1 MAIELSK
8 IEKKSKLDTL
18 LESITKIVGTT
29 AHPLLGGVLTI
40 CYDYHNTI
48 QYNNIIDVL
57 RDFEEQL
64 RNLKVRIDRID
75 QEDIPVIQQT
85 IQIAK
90 DEMIPD
96 KRKLYASFLVAC
108 CHPNNSKCK
117 IKPIYLNKL
126 QQLDSLG
133 LFILKTIDGYKRER
147 TIINDVRKI
156 FDNSIEDEDIL
167 SCLCNLE
174 SSLGLLEKRNAEEL
188 INERSRRGGN
198 RRLLNPE
205 NVFYYKRNHLGEGL
219 YNFII
224 KGFPTIATDN

>member
-29 AHPLLGGVLTI
+29 AHPLLGGALTI
-40 CYDYHNTI
+40 CYDYQNTI

-64 RNLKVRIDRID
+64 RNLKVRIDRIN

-108 CHPNNSKCK
+108 CHPNNSKCR

-126 QQLDSLG
+126 HQLDSLG

-219 YNFII
+219 YNYII

>member
-1 MAIELSK
+1 MTIELSK
-8 IEKKSKLDTL
+8 IEKKSKLETL

-29 AHPLLGGVLTI
+29 AHPLLGGALTI
-40 CYDYHNTI
+40 CYDYQNTI

-90 DEMIPD
+90 DDMMPE

-133 LFILKTIDGYKRER
+133 LFILKNINGYKRER

-156 FDNSIEDEDIL
+156 YDNSIENEDIL

-188 INERSRRGGN
+188 MSERSRRGGN
-198 RRLLNPE
+198 RRILNPE
-205 NVFYYKRNHLGEGL
+205 NVFYYKRNYLGEGL

-224 KGFPTIATDN
+224 KGFPIIATDN

>member
-1 MAIELSK
+1 MTIELSK
-8 IEKKSKLDTL
+8 IEKKSKLETL

-29 AHPLLGGVLTI
+29 AHPLLGGALTI
-40 CYDYHNTI
+40 CYDYQNTI

-90 DEMIPD
+90 DDMMPE

-133 LFILKTIDGYKRER
+133 LFILKNINGYKRER

-156 FDNSIEDEDIL
+156 YDNSIENEDIL

-188 INERSRRGGN
+188 MSERSRRGGN
-198 RRLLNPE
+198 RRILNQE
-205 NVFYYKRNHLGEGL
+205 NVFYYKRNYLGEGL

-224 KGFPTIATDN
+224 KGFPIIATDN

>member
-1 MAIELSK
+1 
-8 IEKKSKLDTL
+8 
-18 LESITKIVGTT
+18 
-29 AHPLLGGVLTI
+29 
-40 CYDYHNTI
+40 
-48 QYNNIIDVL
+48 
-57 RDFEEQL
+57 
-64 RNLKVRIDRID
+64 
-75 QEDIPVIQQT
+75 
-85 IQIAK
+85 
-90 DEMIPD
+90 
-96 KRKLYASFLVAC
+96 
-108 CHPNNSKCK
+108 
-117 IKPIYLNKL
+117 
-126 QQLDSLG
+126 LG

-219 YNFII
+219 YNYII

>member
-1 MAIELSK
+1 MTIELSK
-8 IEKKSKLDTL
+8 IEKKSKLETL

-29 AHPLLGGVLTI
+29 AHPLLGGALTI
-40 CYDYHNTI
+40 CYDYQNTI

-90 DEMIPD
+90 DDMMPE

-133 LFILKTIDGYKRER
+133 LFILKNIDGYKRER

-156 FDNSIEDEDIL
+156 YDNSIENEDIL

-188 INERSRRGGN
+188 MSERSRRGGN
-198 RRLLNPE
+198 RRILNPE
-205 NVFYYKRNHLGEGL
+205 NVFYYKRNYLGEGL

-224 KGFPTIATDN
+224 KGFPIIATDN

>member
-1 MAIELSK
+1 MTIELSK
-8 IEKKSKLDTL
+8 IEKKSKLETL

-29 AHPLLGGVLTI
+29 AHPLLGGALTI
-40 CYDYHNTI
+40 CYDYQNTI

-90 DEMIPD
+90 DDMMPE

-108 CHPNNSKCK
+108 CHPNNTKCK

-133 LFILKTIDGYKRER
+133 LFILKIIDSYKREL
-147 TIINDVRKI
+147 TIINDVKKNYNNGI
-156 FDNSIEDEDIL
+156 DDEDIL

-174 SSLGLLEKRNAEEL
+174 SSLGLLEKRNGEEL
-188 INERSRRGGN
+188 IKERAKRGGN
-198 RRLLNPE
+198 RRLINPE
-205 NVFYYKRNHLGEGL
+205 NVYFYKRNYLGEGL

-224 KGFPTIATDN
+224 NGFPTIATDK